1 MTKLARALNIKMA
14 SRYELIKIIKFLS
27 FFLSTII

>member
-14 SRYELIKIIKFLS
+14 SRYELIKIRKFKIS
-27 FFLSTII
+27 FFQQ